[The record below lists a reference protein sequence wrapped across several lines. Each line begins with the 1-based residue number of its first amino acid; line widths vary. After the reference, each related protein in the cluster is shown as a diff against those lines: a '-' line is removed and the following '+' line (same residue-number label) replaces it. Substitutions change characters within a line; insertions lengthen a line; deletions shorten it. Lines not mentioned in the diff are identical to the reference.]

1 MRRTVINTLSLMVLF
16 SSFVFAETG
25 KEAELQKPIKSFN
38 GLTKTIRTQIF
49 SDDFSYSDGSLV
61 GNGSW
66 VTYSGTTAG
75 QVQVSSGTV
84 LINDS
89 DSEDVRAQFAPITSG
104 TLYFGIDVTL
114 ADPGSYTGTDFEY
127 FVGFSDTT
135 GYGMY
140 GRIDA
145 AAFSATGWSPGI
157 ANGSSAADAT
167 WASELSYATTYRI
180 VVGTDV
186 GTGES
191 NLWVDPTA
199 SSDTKITGTGTA
211 SITEL
216 SGLFFRQGGATPNL
230 SYTLD
235 NLVVSDTFSDVI
247 TTTSTPTSGDFTVVL
262 TDAYDDGWD
271 GAYMDVSVNGTVV
284 LSAITVASGASPT
297 TYTFSVED
305 GDLVE
310 TAYTSGSYENEH
322 SYAFYDNLGNSVASD
337 GPSPGA
343 GISFTADVLEPPA
356 SAPIYISEIVVTPTD
371 GEFV

>member
-89 DSEDVRAQFAPITSG
+89 DSEDVRAQFAPVSDLT
-104 TLYFGIDVTL
+104 YFGIDVTL

-135 GYGMY
+135 GYGLY
-140 GRIDA
+140 ARTDA

-157 ANGSSAADAT
+157 ANYSSTAEAT

-180 VVGTDV
+180 VVGTDIS
-186 GTGES
+186 TGVS
-191 NLWVDPTA
+191 DLWVDPTA

-235 NLVVSDTFSDVI
+235 SLVVSDTFSDVI
-247 TTTSTPTSGDFTVVL
+247 TTTTIPTSGDFTVVL
-262 TDAYDDGWD
+262 TDSYDDGWD

-310 TAYTSGSYENEH
+310 TAYTSGSFEGEH
-322 SYAFYDNLGNSVASD
+322 SYAFYDNIGNSVASD
-337 GPSPGA
+337 GPSPGT
-343 GISFTADVLEPPA
+343 GISFTA
-356 SAPIYISEIVVTPTD
+356 
-371 GEFV
+371 